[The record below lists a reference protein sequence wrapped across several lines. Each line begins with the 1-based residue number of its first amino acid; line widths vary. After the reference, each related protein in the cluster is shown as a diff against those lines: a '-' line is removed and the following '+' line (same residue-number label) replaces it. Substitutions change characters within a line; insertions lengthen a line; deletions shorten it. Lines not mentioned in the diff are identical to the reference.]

1 MNHYLNH
8 ISAVA
13 NSHYVIY
20 LHDTVIHTK
29 TLMNKHILKTKENA
43 FLPIEPSHGS
53 EPHSRNADS
62 FHDNNNATL
71 IQQLSETQRLPK
83 NCTFKSP
90 EIDYQYFSDLLTK
103 TWPVHI
109 NGRLSSAKTIMED
122 IISKNAMS
130 GKYFNCGKGSP
141 EFHDGIQRGSIA
153 FSLSKDCLIPIVP
166 LKQHP

>member
-8 ISAVA
+8 TSAVA
-13 NSHYVIY
+13 YSHYVIY
-20 LHDTVIHTK
+20 LHDTVIYTK
-29 TLMNKHILKTKENA
+29 TLINKHILKTKEND
-43 FLPIEPSHGS
+43 FLPIEPIHSS
-53 EPHSRNADS
+53 EPNSMNADS

-83 NCTFKSP
+83 DCTFKSP

-130 GKYFNCGKGSP
+130 GKYFNCGKDSP
-141 EFHDGIQRGSIA
+141 EFHDDIQRSSIA
-153 FSLSKDCLIPIVP
+153 INLRKDYCSLHSEL
-166 LKQHP
+166 

>member
-13 NSHYVIY
+13 YSHYVIY

-29 TLMNKHILKTKENA
+29 TLINKYILKT
-43 FLPIEPSHGS
+43 IEPIHDS
-53 EPHSRNADS
+53 EPHSRNTDS

-83 NCTFKSP
+83 DCTFKSP

-122 IISKNAMS
+122 IISKNGMS
-130 GKYFNCGKGSP
+130 GKYFTCGKVSP
-141 EFHDGIQRGSIA
+141 EFYDGIQRSSIA
-153 FSLSKDCLIPIVP
+153 FNLRKDYCSWRSEL
-166 LKQHP
+166 